1 MRARELDPKMC
12 FGGFEPMTPSAVW
25 RLIPAKRW
33 EVIALDIEALRKP
46 RAQSNLDHPRNI
58 AMVLANVA
66 RLLELAWAIKVCCL
80 KERRFD

>member
-1 MRARELDPKMC
+1 MY

-46 RAQSNLDHPRNI
+46 RAQPVGVASWLQVPYPRPREI
-58 AMVLANVA
+58 ESEESEMRDTSLSLAHLFFGVWET
-66 RLLELAWAIKVCCL
+66 LL
-80 KERRFD
+80 